1 MDKNKVEEKIEEIET
16 ILYEELNERIGD
28 LKELLDFEE
37 PTGIKD
43 LDNFIWKLK
52 LENLYDEKLEKFI
65 NDYMKFYNK

>member
-1 MDKNKVEEKIEEIET
+1 MGKNKVEEKIEEIET